1 MLDATGGENYHLEP
15 WPAGQRRE
23 LAARLHRLYAA
34 AYALDREFA
43 PALVERIEAR
53 FADEGLDESGLI
65 RAFIKRYVG
74 ALDALYGP
82 PAASIT
88 SS

>member
-1 MLDATGGENYHLEP
+1 V
-15 WPAGQRRE
+15 AGQRRA
-23 LAARLHRLYAA
+23 LAARIHRLYA
-34 AYALDREFA
+34 AYALDREFD
-43 PALVERIEAR
+43 PALVKRIEAR

-74 ALDALYGP
+74 ARDAPYGP

-88 SS
+88 SP